1 MGVLKKK
8 LSFFW
13 LLNRNC
19 NFSSTQLPRKPL
31 TTKTIKQFQLHKH
44 SLLYCHL
51 STNTAPLPSRNPTHT
66 QTPRFNHNLNRGTGL
81 AQVPP
86 AIGILS
92 KKGEKCTM
100 GQSLKGLPGAEQR
113 LPAEVGVV
121 VVDDDGY
128 SGGVGHPE
136 FYGVFLVAQVGEG
149 SCFFAWGWCF
159 KDFVFLWMPESS
171 WRILSEQGPTTGP
184 NPPPDAIQVAR
195 LPQRK
200 ALPRGGASV
209 PGGDPPD
216 QLNIADLKRG
226 EPWMSR
232 CIPIEI
238 LGIFQPA
245 ILVYWRANAS

>member
-86 AIGILS
+86 AIGIPFQKRWEMHHGTKFERIARCRATPS
-92 KKGEKCTM
+92 
-100 GQSLKGLPGAEQR
+100 SR
-113 LPAEVGVV
+113 
-121 VVDDDGY
+121 
-128 SGGVGHPE
+128 GGG
-136 FYGVFLVAQVGEG
+136 G
-149 SCFFAWGWCF
+149 SCGRWWVLRWGWSSRILWC
-159 KDFVFLWMPESS
+159 VFGGSS
-171 WRILSEQGPTTGP
+171 WWRVLFFCMRVVFQRFCVFM
-184 NPPPDAIQVAR
+184 DA
-195 LPQRK
+195 RK
-200 ALPRGGASV
+200 
-209 PGGDPPD
+209 
-216 QLNIADLKRG
+216 
-226 EPWMSR
+226 
-232 CIPIEI
+232 
-238 LGIFQPA
+238 
-245 ILVYWRANAS
+245 